1 MDAAM
6 KARRKLDT
14 ELRNA
19 LLNNEFEL
27 YYQPVVGAQNNEV
40 VGVEGLLRWHHP
52 QSGTIGP
59 AEFISVAEESGLII
73 PIGEWVIRQ
82 ACADAARWPGQI
94 RVALNLSPVQFR
106 SPTLALTVINAL
118 AASALSPRRLE
129 LEITEDVL
137 LKDNAE
143 NLEVL
148 EQLRNLGVGIVMDDF
163 GTGYSSLNYLRRFPF
178 DKVKIDR
185 SFIRDLTE
193 GNEESRAIVQAVVS
207 LATALK
213 VSTTAEGVE
222 TQEQLEFVRA
232 AGCTEYQGYLFSPP
246 KPAKEIVRLLRSRA
260 NKVTSAA

>member
-14 ELRNA
+14 ELRQA
-19 LLNNEFEL
+19 LLNDEFEL
-27 YYQPVVGAQNNEV
+27 YYQPIVGVEHNEV

-59 AEFISVAEESGLII
+59 AEFIPVAEESGLII
-73 PIGEWVIRQ
+73 QIGEWVIRR
-82 ACADAARWPGQI
+82 ACADAALWPSNI
-94 RVALNLSPVQFR
+94 RIALNLSPVQFR
-106 SPTLALTVINAL
+106 SPTLALTVTSAL
-118 AASALSPRRLE
+118 AASKLSPRRLE

-137 LKDNAE
+137 LKHSTE
-143 NLEVL
+143 NLEAL
-148 EQLRNLGVGIVMDDF
+148 EHLRGLGVSIVMDDF

-185 SFIRDLTE
+185 SFIRDLGE
-193 GNEESRAIVQAVVS
+193 DNEEPRAIVQAVVS

-222 TQEQLEFVRA
+222 TEEQLKFVRA
-232 AGCTEYQGYLFSPP
+232 AGCIEYQGYLFSPP
-246 KPAKEIVRLLRSRA
+246 KPAAEIVRLLQSRTE
-260 NKVTSAA
+260 KRTSAA